1 MKKITLS
8 IAMTLAISGCSSTPD
23 WVFTPDKNQESGI
36 WESACVADTGNFTTD
51 RNHAAHQ
58 ARVNIARSL
67 ETSIVAL
74 EQSRQ
79 ATDSAD
85 NTYSSVSEQTTSA
98 LLKQSRLKE
107 SALVN
112 INDQSQFC
120 VLMELSDAQLVDVID
135 ELADDGLI
143 DPMDRSA
150 MYEEFKKQQQLE
162 RLSSKL

>member
-8 IAMTLAISGCSSTPD
+8 IAMALAVSGCSSTPD
-23 WVFTPDKNQESGI
+23 WVFTPDKNQEQGI

-58 ARVNIARSL
+58 ARVNIARAL
-67 ETSIVAL
+67 DTSIVAL

-79 ATDSAD
+79 STDSDD
-85 NTYSSVSEQTTSA
+85 NTYSSVSEQTTST
-98 LLKQSRLKE
+98 LLKHSQLRE
-107 SALVN
+107 SALVE
-112 INDQSQFC
+112 INKQKQFC
-120 VLMELSDAQLVDVID
+120 VLIELSESQLGNVID
-135 ELADDGLI
+135 ELADNNLI

-162 RLSSKL
+162 RLSSTL